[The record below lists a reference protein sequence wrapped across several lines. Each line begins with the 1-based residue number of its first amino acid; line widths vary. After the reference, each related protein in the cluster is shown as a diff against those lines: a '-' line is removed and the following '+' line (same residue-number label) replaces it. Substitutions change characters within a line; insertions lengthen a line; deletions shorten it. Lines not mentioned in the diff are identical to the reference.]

1 MVSYGFFDNK
11 KAENYCRYIG
21 EKFDNDM
28 ALVPLKETDV
38 LEKLDIRLGDRF
50 IYFRFTGTYAA
61 FMSELSVLK
70 PVLRIFGNFIIA
82 IKSNDNVSIS
92 SVSELYGH
100 VLDYFGSSNAT
111 DFSLGLINEFGQSD
125 KIEVE
130 VTAKTFFSADL
141 TDSFNLQRLWQQIL
155 SDADCGFDRSFCESA
170 KLAKPVLE
178 DGVIVIKLPQVARM
192 MLAMNSTTA
201 DFEEI
206 FASYTGVRYKVII
219 E

>member
-1 MVSYGFFDNK
+1 MISYGFFDNK
-11 KAENYCRYIG
+11 KAENYCKYIG
-21 EKFDNDM
+21 QQFGTDD
-28 ALVPLKETDV
+28 ALVPLKENDI

-50 IYFRFTGTYAA
+50 IYFRFVGTKAS

-82 IKSNDNVSIS
+82 IKSNDNISIS
-92 SVSELYGH
+92 TVSEVYGH
-100 VLDYFGSSNAT
+100 ILDYFGSANAT
-111 DFSLGLINEFGQSD
+111 DFSLGLINQFGKDD

-130 VTAKTFFSADL
+130 VTAKTFFASDL

-155 SDADCGFDRSFCESA
+155 ADAECGFDQSFCEAA
-170 KLAKPVLE
+170 KLAKPVLSN
-178 DGVIVIKLPQVARM
+178 GVIVIKLPPVARM
-192 MLAMNSTTA
+192 MLAMNSSAT

-206 FASYTGVRYKVII
+206 FASYTGVRYRVII